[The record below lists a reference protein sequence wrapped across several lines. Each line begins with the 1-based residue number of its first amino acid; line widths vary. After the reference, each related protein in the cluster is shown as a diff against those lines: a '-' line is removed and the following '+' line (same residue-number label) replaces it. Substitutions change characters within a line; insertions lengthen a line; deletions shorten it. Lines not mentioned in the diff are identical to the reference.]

1 MKNRNRPLLENKSPV
16 KQIITTSRFLCLC
29 LLLATA
35 NTGIAENTSPAD
47 KTVELESVRSQ
58 IADVKS
64 DINSAKS
71 ESEQLQ
77 EELQNTE
84 VEISRETLRLK
95 EVEEEIHKRNDRLE
109 TLNQTIGE
117 HEKALA
123 IERSYLARQIRSAF
137 MDGRSDYLKL
147 LLNQEDPTKVGRVLA
162 YYDYY
167 NRARIDS
174 INVIKNK
181 VGIIND
187 LSSMLIAETEQLEKL
202 KDRQIARNEQ
212 LMAFRESR
220 TDILERLDKDI
231 TEKDQQ
237 LKSLQEHEQKLFALI
252 NKLDKRDDKIIF
264 FEDIAPFGTLRGKLQ
279 WPAQGRLLNKFGSS
293 RKGAS
298 LKWQGVKIGA
308 SAGNEVQAVY
318 TGKIIF
324 ADWFR
329 NLGLLIII
337 DHGDGY
343 MTLYGYNQ
351 TMLKKPGDWVL
362 GGETIAY
369 VGDTGGQTSS
379 GVYFEIR
386 HRGKPQN
393 PELWCKR

>member
-1 MKNRNRPLLENKSPV
+1 LYLLSAV
-16 KQIITTSRFLCLC
+16 V
-29 LLLATA
+29 
-35 NTGIAENTSPAD
+35 NTGYAENLSPED

-64 DINSAKS
+64 DLNSAKS
-71 ESEQLQ
+71 ESEQLL

-84 VEISRETLRLK
+84 VEISRETVRLK
-95 EVEEEIHKRNDRLE
+95 ELEEEIQKRNVRLE
-109 TLNQTIGE
+109 KLNQTIVE

-123 IERSYLARQIRSAF
+123 IERSYLAGQIRSAF

-147 LLNQEDPTKVGRVLA
+147 LLNQEDPAKIGRVLA

-181 VGIIND
+181 VDIISD
-187 LSSMLIAETEQLEKL
+187 LSGMLISETEQLEKL
-202 KDRQIARNEQ
+202 KERQIARNEQ
-212 LMAFRESR
+212 LLAIRESR

-237 LKSLQEHEQKLFALI
+237 LKSLQEHEQKLFALV
-252 NKLDKRDDKIIF
+252 NELEQRDDKILF

-279 WPAQGRLLNKFGSS
+279 WPAEGRLLSKFGSN

-308 SAGNEVQAVY
+308 RAGNEVQAVY

-351 TMLKKPGDWVL
+351 TLLKKPGDWVL

-369 VGDTGGQTSS
+369 VGDTGGQTTS

-393 PELWCKR
+393 PELWCKK

>member
-1 MKNRNRPLLENKSPV
+1 MPGL
-16 KQIITTSRFLCLC
+16 LCLC
-29 LLLATA
+29 LLISTV
-35 NTGIAENTSPAD
+35 NISYAEKTSSDD
-47 KTVELESVRSQ
+47 KTSELESVRSQ

-64 DINSAKS
+64 DLDSAKS

-77 EELQNTE
+77 DELRE
-84 VEISRETLRLK
+84 IEISVSNVTLRMK
-95 EVEEEIHKRNDRLE
+95 EVDDEIRKKNRRLE
-109 TLNQTIGE
+109 DLNNIISG
-117 HEKALA
+117 HEKTLAL
-123 IERSYLARQIRSAF
+123 EQTYLARQIRAAF

-147 LLNQEDPTKVGRVLA
+147 LLNQEDPAKIGRVLA

-174 INVIKNK
+174 INTIKGKVEVINE
-181 VGIIND
+181 
-187 LSSMLIAETEQLEKL
+187 LSDMLVSETGQLEQLKT
-202 KDRQIARNEQ
+202 RQVARNEQ
-212 LMAFRESR
+212 LVAFRESR
-220 TDILERLDKDI
+220 TGILERLEKDI
-231 TEKDQQ
+231 SAKDQQ
-237 LKSLQEHEQKLFALI
+237 LKSLLEHEQKLSALF

-279 WPAQGRLLNKFGSS
+279 WPAEGRLLNKFGSS
-293 RKGAS
+293 RRGES

-308 SAGNEVQAVY
+308 TTGNEVRAVY
-318 TGKIIF
+318 TGKVIF

-351 TMLKKPGDWVL
+351 NLLKKPGDWVL

-369 VGDTGGQTSS
+369 VGDTGGQATP

-386 HRGKPQN
+386 HRGKAQN

>member
-1 MKNRNRPLLENKSPV
+1 MLENRSAV
-16 KQIITTSRFLCLC
+16 LQMTLSRFLCLC
-29 LLLATA
+29 LLLSVLDP
-35 NTGIAENTSPAD
+35 GYAEKTSPGD
-47 KTVELESVRSQ
+47 KTVELETVRSR

-64 DINSAKS
+64 DLNSAKS

-77 EELQNTE
+77 EDLREA
-84 VEISRETLRLK
+84 EISISEVSTRLK
-95 EVEEEIHKRNDRLE
+95 EVDEEIQKKNDRLE
-109 TLNQTIGE
+109 KLNQVINE

-123 IERSYLARQIRSAF
+123 HERTYLARQIRSAF

-147 LLNQEDPTKVGRVLA
+147 LLNQEDPAKVGRVLA

-167 NRARIDS
+167 NRTRIDS
-174 INVIKNK
+174 INNIKDKVEVIN
-181 VGIIND
+181 G
-187 LSSMLIAETEQLEKL
+187 LSDMLVAETEQLEKL
-202 KDRQIARNEQ
+202 KDRQISRNKQ
-212 LMAFRESR
+212 LVAFRESR
-220 TDILERLDKDI
+220 TEILERLNKDI

-237 LKSLQEHEQKLFALI
+237 LKSLLEHEQKLFALI
-252 NKLDKRDDKIIF
+252 SNLDKRDDKIIF
-264 FEDIAPFGTLRGKLQ
+264 FEDIAPFGTLKGKLQ
-279 WPAQGRLLNKFGSS
+279 WPAQGQLLNKFGSS

-308 SAGNEVQAVY
+308 SAGKEVQAVY
-318 TGKIIF
+318 TGKVIF

-351 TMLKKPGDWVL
+351 TILKKPGDWVL

-369 VGDTGGQTSS
+369 VGDTGGQPAP

>member
-1 MKNRNRPLLENKSPV
+1 M
-16 KQIITTSRFLCLC
+16 CLC
-29 LLLATA
+29 LLLAVV
-35 NTGIAENTSPAD
+35 NTGYAANPSTGD

-64 DINSAKS
+64 DLNSAKS

-84 VEISRETLRLK
+84 VVISRATLRLK
-95 EVEEEIHKRNDRLE
+95 EVEEEIQKRNDRLE
-109 TLNQTIGE
+109 KLNQTIVE
-117 HEKALA
+117 HEKALTL
-123 IERSYLARQIRSAF
+123 ERSYLARQIRSAF

-147 LLNQEDPTKVGRVLA
+147 LLNQEDPAKVGRVLA

-167 NRARIDS
+167 NRARTDS
-174 INVIKNK
+174 INTIKDK
-181 VGIIND
+181 VEVIND
-187 LSSMLIAETEQLEKL
+187 LSAMLVAETGQLEKL

-220 TDILERLDKDI
+220 TDILDRLDKDI
-231 TEKDQQ
+231 TEKGQQ
-237 LKSLQEHEQKLFALI
+237 LKSLLEHEQELFALI
-252 NKLDKRDDKIIF
+252 NTLDKRDDKIIF

-279 WPAQGRLLNKFGSS
+279 WPAEGRLLNKFGSS

-308 SAGNEVQAVY
+308 NAGNEVQAVY

-351 TMLKKPGDWVL
+351 TLLKKTGDWVL

-369 VGDTGGQTSS
+369 VGDTGGQTAS

>member
-1 MKNRNRPLLENKSPV
+1 MENSSSV
-16 KQIITTSRFLCLC
+16 SQTTLCRFLCLC
-29 LLLATA
+29 LLLAVV
-35 NTGIAENTSPAD
+35 NTGYAANPSTGD

-64 DINSAKS
+64 DLNSAKS

-84 VEISRETLRLK
+84 VEISRATLRLK
-95 EVEEEIHKRNDRLE
+95 EVEEEIQKRNDRLE
-109 TLNQTIGE
+109 KLNQTIVE
-117 HEKALA
+117 HEKALTL
-123 IERSYLARQIRSAF
+123 ERSYLARQIRSAF

-147 LLNQEDPTKVGRVLA
+147 LLNQEDPAKVGRVLA

-167 NRARIDS
+167 NRARTDS
-174 INVIKNK
+174 INTIKDK
-181 VGIIND
+181 VEVIND
-187 LSSMLIAETEQLEKL
+187 LSAMLVAETGQLEKL

-220 TDILERLDKDI
+220 TDILDRLDKDI
-231 TEKDQQ
+231 TEKGQQ
-237 LKSLQEHEQKLFALI
+237 LKSLLEHEQELFALI
-252 NKLDKRDDKIIF
+252 NTLDKRDDKIIF

-279 WPAQGRLLNKFGSS
+279 WPAEGRLLNKFGSS

-308 SAGNEVQAVY
+308 NAGNEVQAVY

-351 TMLKKPGDWVL
+351 TLLKKTGDWVL

-369 VGDTGGQTSS
+369 VGDTGGQTAS